1 MLNFIKCT
9 GMPPAGKKERKSHS
23 RLSTAGSAAQHKLR
37 WAGIIQELTSFVLLQ
52 NSNHMRWSK
61 MALNEGIVSRLF
73 KLLGL
78 IGKLRNYCWVVEVHA
93 FNPSTR
99 ETEVD
104 RYFSV
109 RPGL

>member
-1 MLNFIKCT
+1 
-9 GMPPAGKKERKSHS
+9 
-23 RLSTAGSAAQHKLR
+23 
-37 WAGIIQELTSFVLLQ
+37 
-52 NSNHMRWSK
+52 